1 MKMFLYRVAALA
13 CCLAVLAGCG
23 NEGFNTQEEN
33 EEGGKN
39 VVSSLALSAEGY
51 ADTDTRTTVLD
62 NSVQWRN
69 GDAVIL
75 GRGNNIDGCEFTVF
89 VDEDK
94 AYISG
99 EGLMNY
105 GFEPGGFLA
114 GIYGV
119 DYKPEDFKS
128 TSVVALNL
136 TIPASY
142 NCTIDGEGRQVIDLP
157 MAAYENNC
165 VSELRFRHLTAAVK
179 VQLWNATSGKLY
191 VDKVVVTSDKY
202 ILNQEEQYFELDKS
216 DFAYT
221 PTTVPTVI
229 GGEPELIPQQVVT
242 VNFLPDPLEIA
253 PGDDS
258 RSVQVPILPIGE
270 DNLTIEVYCHSA
282 AVPYTTP
289 GTDIVYKFSH
299 KASAPAL
306 ARNKMLTAKV
316 KIDPASE
323 NVSASVFSVSA
334 TKAVL
339 FSKGNLKAHCT
350 QFNINELGY
359 QDNWISWVFTI
370 LGSQYETVEDDE
382 RIPDVY
388 GGIEDMSL
396 FSYGCTGNNNG
407 QQYWKP
413 QATYAEN
420 GQIYIVVEGVTR
432 WCWYQGDLTGSAD
445 WGYNAITNAGN
456 KVNSGWRTLTIAEW
470 EYLLRS
476 RANAGSKKGLATVN
490 SVHGLILLPDYFV
503 LPDGC
508 AWNGGSTSYSG
519 NVYSVEQWA
528 LMESAGAVFLPA
540 AGVRRRL
547 PSPETGQVSNRLQDK
562 GSQGMYWSSTEH
574 GQDGGNALFFY
585 EDGLG
590 AEITTAT
597 TEKRLGHNVR
607 LVRDVN

>member
-1 MKMFLYRVAALA
+1 MKKLLYRVVALV
-13 CCLAVLAGCG
+13 CGLAFLAGCG
-23 NEGFNTQEEN
+23 KEGFNTQDEN
-33 EEGGKN
+33 EVGEKN
-39 VVSSLALSAEGY
+39 VISSLALSAEGY
-51 ADTDTRTTVLD
+51 AATGTKTSVLD

-69 GDAVIL
+69 GDAIIL
-75 GRGNNIDGCEFTVF
+75 GRGNSIEGRQFTVF

-105 GFEPGGFLA
+105 GFQSGGFLA

-119 DYKPEDFKS
+119 EYTPEYFTS
-128 TSVVALNL
+128 TRVKNVSL
-136 TIPASY
+136 TIPADY

-157 MAAYENNC
+157 MAAYEENC
-165 VSELRFRHLTAAVK
+165 TSELRFRHLTAAVK

-202 ILNQEEQYFELDKS
+202 ILNQQEQYFELDKS

-242 VNFLPDPLEIA
+242 VNFLPDPMEIA
-253 PGDDS
+253 AGDDS
-258 RSVQVPILPIGE
+258 RSVQVPILPKGA

-299 KASAPAL
+299 TASAPAL

-334 TKAVL
+334 TKTVL
-339 FSKGNLKAHCT
+339 FSKANLKAHCT
-350 QFNINELGY
+350 QFNINELGV
-359 QDNWISWVFTI
+359 QDHWISWVFTL
-370 LGSQYETVEDDE
+370 LGSQYETIPAEDNNTIDDFYAG
-382 RIPDVY
+382 IPDA
-388 GGIEDMSL
+388 SL
-396 FSYGCTGNNNG
+396 FSYGCSG
-407 QQYWKP
+407 Y
-413 QATYAEN
+413 EN
-420 GQIYIVVEGVTR
+420 GQTIWKPNSTMYMGRFGNWDESYQKIR
-432 WCWYQGDLTGSAD
+432 WYNGTLTGNAD

-456 KVNSGWRTLTIAEW
+456 TVNSGWRTLTISEW

-490 SVHGLILLPDYFV
+490 SVHGLILLPDYFA

-508 AWNGGSTSYSG
+508 AWNGGSTSFSG
-519 NVYSVEQWA
+519 NVYTVEQWA
-528 LMESAGAVFLPA
+528 SMEAAGAVFLPA
-540 AGVRRRL
+540 AGTRYSKEVEGFGFPIPQVR
-547 PSPETGQVSNRLQDK
+547 
-562 GSQGMYWSSTEH
+562 SQGSEGCYWAST
-574 GQDGGNALFFY
+574 DNGNNTAADMLYFY
-585 EDGLG
+585 EGD
-590 AEITTAT
+590 ITTGN
-597 TEKRLGHNVR
+597 KNKCDGCNVR
-607 LVRDVN
+607 LVRDAF